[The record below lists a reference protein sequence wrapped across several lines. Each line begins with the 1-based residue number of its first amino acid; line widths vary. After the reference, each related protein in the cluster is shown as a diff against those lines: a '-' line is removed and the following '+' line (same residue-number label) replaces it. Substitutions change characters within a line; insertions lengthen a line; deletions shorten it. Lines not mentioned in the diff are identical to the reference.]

1 MSPTEEDPHGGAPGP
16 DEGAAFDPALEA
28 AARSLEAGDPE
39 LALTEASRSRATGP
53 RALLEVRAYLDL
65 GMLDAARGRLEAA
78 AGALGP
84 DDLEVVELEGEVALE
99 SWDLDGARRAFEAVA
114 EVDLDPWTCER
125 LALLADHRGAHAE
138 AHRLLEEARRLDP
151 GRPAPVRVPAARFD
165 AIVEAALETLAPP
178 FAERVRHVRVVREPV
193 PFRELVD
200 PREPGA
206 TPPDI
211 LGLFVGPTIHDLA
224 EDFPAQLPP
233 SIYLFQRNLERMARD
248 EEHLAEEIRVTLF
261 HEIGHLLGLDEDGV
275 AELGLA

>member
-1 MSPTEEDPHGGAPGP
+1 MMMNEY
-16 DEGAAFDPALEA
+16 DEPPLDPALESA
-28 AARSLEAGDPE
+28 LASLEAGDPE
-39 LALTEASRSRATGP
+39 LALSQASRAPEGGL

-65 GMLDAARGRLEAA
+65 GMLDPACERLDAARAI
-78 AGALGP
+78 LGE
-84 DDLEVVELEGEVALE
+84 DDLEVVELDGEVALE
-99 SWDLDGARRAFEAVA
+99 RWDLAGAASAFEAIAAV
-114 EVDLDPWTCER
+114 EPDPWIHER
-125 LALLADHRGAHAE
+125 LALLADHAGDHDRAHALLVE
-138 AHRLLEEARRLDP
+138 AAALD
-151 GRPAPVRVPAARFD
+151 GDRPAPVRVAAATFD
-165 AIVEAALETLAPP
+165 RIVEDALGSLAAP
-178 FAERVRHVRVVREPV
+178 FADRVRRVRVVREPV

-200 PREPGA
+200 PRDPSA

-248 EEHLAEEIRVTLF
+248 EEHLTEEIRVTLF